1 MSKAKKIDDLR
12 FGYRGFVIE
21 RNFISPRGTW
31 AVCNT
36 QQGWRVTPGGKAQ
49 GDWEPSIKE
58 ACESI
63 DRLYARFF
71 ELSSSGK
78 WIVIQAIRGLQK
90 ARNAERRVSA

>member
-36 QQGWRVTPGGKAQ
+36 QQGWRVTPGGKSQ

-90 ARNAERRVSA
+90 ARNAERRATV